1 MTRVIIETDNAW
13 TIGKISNA
21 INAEIL
27 LLQRSL
33 ARTQGKISR
42 FEVKYGRVADRSA
55 LYGHVDDMELIEWE
69 GEAET
74 LNKLQEKLRS
84 LEDIRIEKGR

>member
-1 MTRVIIETDNAW
+1 MTRVIIETENAW

-33 ARTQGKISR
+33 ARTQGKINR
-42 FEVKYGRVADRSA
+42 FEVKYGRAADRSA

-74 LNKLQEKLRS
+74 LKKMQVKLSS

>member
-33 ARTQGKISR
+33 AKTEGKIHR
-42 FEVKYGRVADRSA
+42 FEVKYGRPADRSA
-55 LYGHVDDMELIEWE
+55 LYSHVDDMELIEWE
-69 GEAET
+69 GEVET
-74 LNKLQEKLRS
+74 LNKLKGKLSS
-84 LEDIRIEKGR
+84 LEEIRIEERR

>member
-13 TIGKISNA
+13 TIGRISNA

-33 ARTQGKISR
+33 AKTQAKIDR
-42 FEVKYGRVADRSA
+42 FEVKYGKAADRSA
-55 LYGHVDDMELIEWE
+55 LYGHVDDMDLIEWE
-69 GEAET
+69 GEVET
-74 LNKLQEKLRS
+74 LNKLQEKLCS
-84 LEDIRIEKGR
+84 LEEIRIEER

>member
-33 ARTQGKISR
+33 ARTQGKIDR
-42 FEVKYGRVADRSA
+42 FEVKYGRAADRSA
-55 LYGHVDDMELIEWE
+55 LYGQVDDMEIIEWE

-74 LNKLQEKLRS
+74 LKKLQEKLSS

>member
-33 ARTQGKISR
+33 AKTQGKINR
-42 FEVKYGRVADRSA
+42 FEVKYGKAADRSA

-69 GEAET
+69 GEVET
-74 LNKLQEKLRS
+74 LNKLQEKLIS
-84 LEDIRIEKGR
+84 LEEIRIEERR

>member
-33 ARTQGKISR
+33 AKTQGKVNR
-42 FEVKYGRVADRSA
+42 FEVKYGRNADRSS

-69 GEAET
+69 GEVET
-74 LNKLQEKLRS
+74 MNKLQEKLSS
-84 LEDIRIEKGR
+84 LEEIRIEERH

>member
-33 ARTQGKISR
+33 AKTQGKINR
-42 FEVKYGRVADRSA
+42 FEVKYGKTADRSV

-69 GEAET
+69 GEVET
-74 LNKLQEKLRS
+74 LNKLQEKLCS
-84 LEDIRIEKGR
+84 LEEIRIEER

>member
-13 TIGKISNA
+13 TIGKISSA

-33 ARTQGKISR
+33 ARTQGKINR
-42 FEVKYGRVADRSA
+42 FEVKYGRTADRSA

-69 GEAET
+69 GEVET
-74 LNKLQEKLRS
+74 MTKLQEKLIS
-84 LEDIRIEKGR
+84 LEDIRIEERR

>member
-33 ARTQGKISR
+33 ARTQGKINR
-42 FEVKYGRVADRSA
+42 VEVKYGRVADRSA
-55 LYGHVDDMELIEWE
+55 LYGNVDDMDLIEWE
-69 GEAET
+69 GEVET
-74 LNKLQEKLRS
+74 LKKLQEKLRS

>member
-27 LLQRSL
+27 LMQRSL
-33 ARTQGKISR
+33 AKTQGKINR
-42 FEVKYGRVADRSA
+42 FEVKYGRTADRSA

-69 GEAET
+69 GEVET
-74 LNKLQEKLRS
+74 LKKLQEKLSS
-84 LEDIRIEKGR
+84 LEDIQIEKGR